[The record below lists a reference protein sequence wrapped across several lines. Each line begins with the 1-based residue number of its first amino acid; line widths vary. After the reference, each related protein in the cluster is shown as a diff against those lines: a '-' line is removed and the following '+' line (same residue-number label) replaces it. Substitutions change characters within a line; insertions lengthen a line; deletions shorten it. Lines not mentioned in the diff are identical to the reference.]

1 MLAKP
6 KWFFIIFQG
15 IFLRKKKLI
24 NLNLL
29 FPKKKDKKY
38 SNILHNCVNV
48 LCYHSLPPFVPH
60 CAYVMARVEPI
71 NFYECRVIRANKV
84 LKFENEFL
92 RSRKIKKKEKK
103 IINLSYSMNF
113 NRNVVTL
120 ILDFDYY
127 T

>member
-1 MLAKP
+1 
-6 KWFFIIFQG
+6 
-15 IFLRKKKLI
+15 
-24 NLNLL
+24 
-29 FPKKKDKKY
+29 
-38 SNILHNCVNV
+38 
-48 LCYHSLPPFVPH
+48 
-60 CAYVMARVEPI
+60 MARVEPI